1 MQGSPCSIARRPWAE
16 EIFYNKAICLGGK
29 FLRMRITRGRDVAA
43 RSRRVHAGVG
53 RRELLRASFLGGSAL
68 LAGIVGV
75 VPAIAGEVR
84 GGAVLAPRD
93 EQVKLSGKVVER
105 VARAFFDYQ
114 MPESDCDAIARGAEA
129 TIRTWQSI
137 ALRHIAPID
146 PPFDFSLICAEAER
160 LIRKRG

>member
-1 MQGSPCSIARRPWAE
+1 
-16 EIFYNKAICLGGK
+16 
-29 FLRMRITRGRDVAA
+29 MRTTRGRDVAA
-43 RSRRVHAGVG
+43 SG
-53 RRELLRASFLGGSAL
+53 RRTDGGIGRRQLLRESLLGGSAL
-68 LAGIVGV
+68 VAAIVRVG
-75 VPAIAGEVR
+75 PAIAGDVR

-105 VARAFFDYQ
+105 VARVFFEYR
-114 MPESDCDAIARGAEA
+114 MPESDCDAIARVAEA

-137 ALRHIAPID
+137 ALRHVAPID